1 MKESMMLYEQTTRG
15 DIMARRLVYGMLT
28 LALVLMLVA
37 AACAPT
43 PSSTPMTTPT
53 LTYPRT
59 IADDLGRNVTIPEK
73 PARIISLYP
82 SFTETL
88 FALGLGEKVVG
99 VTTFCDYPPEA
110 LHKEKVGGV
119 TTVDLEKIVALNPDL
134 VLVDARLQRE
144 VVQGLGKLG
153 LTVVALYP
161 ENFEEILENI
171 RLMGEITGQEQEA
184 SRLTADMGKRVK
196 FITDRT
202 KELADSERPKVFY
215 LTWYDPL
222 KSIGPGTLINEL
234 IKLAG
239 GKNIAADA
247 KERVPA
253 YSFEMMIARN
263 PQVIILAGG
272 SMTSITVDELKAL
285 ERWQVVDAVKNGR
298 VYSID
303 AALIAGPRPRIVDGL
318 EIMAK
323 YIHPAL
329 FEDAYEH

>member
-1 MKESMMLYEQTTRG
+1 MK
-15 DIMARRLVYGMLT
+15 RRIIILIALCLLVS
-28 LALVLMLVA
+28 VLPSCVA
-37 AACAPT
+37 ERHP
-43 PSSTPMTTPT
+43 P
-53 LTYPRT
+53 TYPTT
-59 IADDLGRNVTIPEK
+59 IVDDLGRNVTIPEK

-99 VTTFCDYPPEA
+99 VTKFCDYPPEA

-119 TTVDLEKIVALNPDL
+119 TTVDLEKVVALNPDL

-144 VVQGLGKLG
+144 VVQGLEKFG

-171 RLMGEITGQEQEA
+171 RLIGEITGQEQEA
-184 SRLTADMGKRVK
+184 RRLTADMEKRVK

-202 KELADSERPKVFY
+202 KELAYSERPKVFY

-222 KSIGPGTLINEL
+222 KTVGPGTFINDLIQ
-234 IKLAG
+234 LAG

-247 KERVPA
+247 KQKVPA
-253 YSFEMMIARN
+253 YSLETVIARN

-272 SMTSITVDELKAL
+272 TMTSITVDELKAL
-285 ERWQVVDAVKNGR
+285 KRWQVIDAVKHGR

-303 AALIAGPRPRIVDGL
+303 AALVAGPRPRIVDGL
-318 EIMAK
+318 EILAK
-323 YIHPAL
+323 YLHPEL
-329 FEDAYEH
+329 FPELLEDIYEH